1 MIVLIIGYGL
11 CLLLGILF
19 VAAGT
24 FKPMPRQ
31 EDEDED
37 PERVI

>member
-1 MIVLIIGYGL
+1 MAVLIIGYGL

-19 VAAGT
+19 VASGT

-31 EDEDED
+31 EDKDD
-37 PERVI
+37 